1 MTDVSDRRR
10 EPKGIPTGGEFA
22 KENSGAAD
30 AADLEEA
37 AFERAER
44 EADEYYSSLTD
55 EDLERQWMEESGRT
69 PSPSTPEGRRDP
81 DPDPERGADKESER
95 QRAERTGSHPAP
107 KTPGAPE
114 EGTKP
119 GVDPERDRLW
129 DALVGQHTGPQTRA
143 RLARDPRL
151 LTVVGIDGNARPAAV
166 MGSWGKD
173 LEWLGTDGMLHTS
186 PLSENVY
193 ADMGGSSYSEYHG
206 YSKRLKDLDG
216 RMPDTT
222 RNALSAKFGRLRRR
236 RVSAEAGL
244 AEWTAA
250 DDAAE
255 REALGALATAEE
267 KAWSGRAKPSAGKDG
282 GEAKRHGVPSKPQP
296 RHPRLV
302 RFASTVGKAGAV
314 VLGGFLGIVRRV
326 LAPLGRR

>member
-1 MTDVSDRRR
+1 MADVSDRRR

-55 EDLERQWMEESGRT
+55 EELERQWAEEFGRT
-69 PSPSTPEGRRDP
+69 PGSPTPEGRRD
-81 DPDPERGADKESER
+81 SER
-95 QRAERTGSHPAP
+95 QRAERTGSCSTSKPPAAP
-107 KTPGAPE
+107 K

-129 DALVGQHTGPQTRA
+129 GALVGQHSGPQTRA

-151 LTVVGIDGNARPAAV
+151 LAVVGTDGNARPVAV

-186 PLSENVY
+186 SLSENVY

-216 RMPDTT
+216 HMPDTT
-222 RNALSAKFGRLRRR
+222 RNALSAKFGRLRRH

-255 REALGALATAEE
+255 REALGPLATAEE
-267 KAWSGRAKPSAGKDG
+267 KAWLKKAKSGAGKDG

-314 VLGGFLGIVRRV
+314 VLSGFLGVVRRV

>member
-1 MTDVSDRRR
+1 MILTDVSDRRR

-69 PSPSTPEGRRDP
+69 PSPSTPE
-81 DPDPERGADKESER
+81 RGADKESER
-95 QRAERTGSHPAP
+95 QRAEQTGSHPAP

-129 DALVGQHTGPQTRA
+129 DALVGQHAGPQTRA

-151 LTVVGIDGNARPAAV
+151 LAVVGIDGNARPVAV

-186 PLSENVY
+186 SLSENVY

-216 RMPDTT
+216 HMPDTT
-222 RNALSAKFGRLRRR
+222 RNALSAKFGRLRRH

-267 KAWSGRAKPSAGKDG
+267 KAWSKRAKSGAGKDG

-302 RFASTVGKAGAV
+302 RFASTVEKAGAV
-314 VLGGFLGIVRRV
+314 VLGGFLGVVRRV

>member
-1 MTDVSDRRR
+1 MADVSDRRR

-22 KENSGAAD
+22 KEDSGAAD

-55 EDLERQWMEESGRT
+55 EELERQWAEEFGRT
-69 PSPSTPEGRRDP
+69 PGSEADSPGLTTTEGRRD
-81 DPDPERGADKESER
+81 SER
-95 QRAERTGSHPAP
+95 QRAERTGSRSASKPRTAP
-107 KTPGAPE
+107 KGGIEPGA
-114 EGTKP
+114 
-119 GVDPERDRLW
+119 DPERDRLW

-151 LTVVGIDGNARPAAV
+151 LAVVGIDGNARPVAV

-186 PLSENVY
+186 SLSENVY

-216 RMPDTT
+216 HMPDTT
-222 RNALSAKFGRLRRR
+222 RNALSAKFGCLRRH

-255 REALGALATAEE
+255 HEALEALAAAEK

-282 GEAKRHGVPSKPQP
+282 GEAKRHGMPSKPQP

-302 RFASTVGKAGAV
+302 RFASTVGRVGAV

>member
-1 MTDVSDRRR
+1 MADVSDRRR

-22 KENSGAAD
+22 KEDSGAAD

-55 EDLERQWMEESGRT
+55 EDLERQWAEEFGRT
-69 PSPSTPEGRRDP
+69 PGSEADSPGLTTTEGRRD
-81 DPDPERGADKESER
+81 SER
-95 QRAERTGSHPAP
+95 QRAERTAP
-107 KTPGAPE
+107 KGGIEPGA
-114 EGTKP
+114 
-119 GVDPERDRLW
+119 DPERDRLW

-151 LTVVGIDGNARPAAV
+151 LAVVGIDGNARPVAV

-186 PLSENVY
+186 SLSENVY

-216 RMPDTT
+216 HMPDTT

-255 REALGALATAEE
+255 REALGALAAAEE
-267 KAWSGRAKPSAGKDG
+267 KARSKKAKSGAGKDG
-282 GEAKRHGVPSKPQP
+282 REAKRHGVPSRPQP

-302 RFASTVGKAGAV
+302 RFASTAGRVGAV
-314 VLGGFLGIVRRV
+314 VLGGFLGVVRRV

>member
-1 MTDVSDRRR
+1 MADVSDRRR

-22 KENSGAAD
+22 KEDSGAAD

-55 EDLERQWMEESGRT
+55 EELERQWAEEFGRT
-69 PSPSTPEGRRDP
+69 PGSEADSPGLTTTEGRRD
-81 DPDPERGADKESER
+81 SER
-95 QRAERTGSHPAP
+95 QRAERTGSRSASKPRTAP
-107 KTPGAPE
+107 KGGIEPGA
-114 EGTKP
+114 
-119 GVDPERDRLW
+119 DPERDRLW

-151 LTVVGIDGNARPAAV
+151 LAVVGIDGNARPVVV

-186 PLSENVY
+186 SLSENVY

-216 RMPDTT
+216 HMPDTT
-222 RNALSAKFGRLRRR
+222 RNALSAKFGCLRRH

-244 AEWTAA
+244 VEWTAA

-255 REALGALATAEE
+255 HEALEALAAAEK

-282 GEAKRHGVPSKPQP
+282 GEAKRHGVPSKLQP

-302 RFASTVGKAGAV
+302 RFASTVGRVGAV

>member
-1 MTDVSDRRR
+1 MV
-10 EPKGIPTGGEFA
+10 
-22 KENSGAAD
+22 
-30 AADLEEA
+30 
-37 AFERAER
+37 
-44 EADEYYSSLTD
+44 
-55 EDLERQWMEESGRT
+55 
-69 PSPSTPEGRRDP
+69 
-81 DPDPERGADKESER
+81 
-95 QRAERTGSHPAP
+95 
-107 KTPGAPE
+107 
-114 EGTKP
+114 GT
-119 GVDPERDRLW
+119 
-129 DALVGQHTGPQTRA
+129 
-143 RLARDPRL
+143 
-151 LTVVGIDGNARPAAV
+151 DGNARPAAV

-186 PLSENVY
+186 SLSENVY

-216 RMPDTT
+216 RMSDTT

-255 REALGALATAEE
+255 REALGALAAAEE
-267 KAWSGRAKPSAGKDG
+267 KAWSKKAKPSAGKDG

>member
-1 MTDVSDRRR
+1 MADVSDRRR

-22 KENSGAAD
+22 KEDSGAAD

-55 EDLERQWMEESGRT
+55 EELERQWAEEFGRT
-69 PSPSTPEGRRDP
+69 PGSEADSPGLTTTEGRRD
-81 DPDPERGADKESER
+81 SER
-95 QRAERTGSHPAP
+95 QRAERTGSRSASKPRTAP
-107 KTPGAPE
+107 KGGIEPGA
-114 EGTKP
+114 
-119 GVDPERDRLW
+119 DPERDRLW

-151 LTVVGIDGNARPAAV
+151 LAVVGIDGNARPVVV

-186 PLSENVY
+186 SLSENVY

-216 RMPDTT
+216 HMPDTT
-222 RNALSAKFGRLRRR
+222 RNALSAKFGCLRRH

-255 REALGALATAEE
+255 HEALEALAAAEK

-314 VLGGFLGIVRRV
+314 VLSGFLGVVRRV

>member
-22 KENSGAAD
+22 KEDSGAAD

-69 PSPSTPEGRRDP
+69 PSPSTPE
-81 DPDPERGADKESER
+81 RGTDKESER
-95 QRAERTGSHPAP
+95 QRAEQTGSRSASKPRTAP
-107 KTPGAPE
+107 KGGIEPGA
-114 EGTKP
+114 
-119 GVDPERDRLW
+119 DPERDRLW

-151 LTVVGIDGNARPAAV
+151 LAMVGIDGNARPVAV

-186 PLSENVY
+186 SLSENVY

-216 RMPDTT
+216 HMPDTT

-267 KAWSGRAKPSAGKDG
+267 KAWSKKAKFGAGKDG
-282 GEAKRHGVPSKPQP
+282 REAKRHGVPSKPQP

-302 RFASTVGKAGAV
+302 RFASTVGRVGAV
-314 VLGGFLGIVRRV
+314 VLGGFLGVVRRV
-326 LAPLGRR
+326 LAPLSRR

>member
-1 MTDVSDRRR
+1 MILTDVSGRRR

-22 KENSGAAD
+22 KEDSGAAD

-69 PSPSTPEGRRDP
+69 PSPSTPE
-81 DPDPERGADKESER
+81 RGADKESER
-95 QRAERTGSHPAP
+95 QRAEQTGSHPAP

-114 EGTKP
+114 EGAKP

-129 DALVGQHTGPQTRA
+129 DALVGQHAGPQTRA

-151 LTVVGIDGNARPAAV
+151 LAVVGIDGNARPVAV

-186 PLSENVY
+186 SLSENVY

-216 RMPDTT
+216 HMPDTT

-267 KAWSGRAKPSAGKDG
+267 KAWSKKAKSGAGKDG
-282 GEAKRHGVPSKPQP
+282 REAKRHGVPSKPQP

-314 VLGGFLGIVRRV
+314 VLGGFLGVVRRV

>member
-1 MTDVSDRRR
+1 MTDVSGRRR

-22 KENSGAAD
+22 KEDSGAAD

-69 PSPSTPEGRRDP
+69 PSPSTPE
-81 DPDPERGADKESER
+81 RGTDKESER
-95 QRAERTGSHPAP
+95 QRAEQTGSHSAP

-114 EGTKP
+114 EGAKP

-129 DALVGQHTGPQTRA
+129 DALVGQHAGPQTRA

-151 LTVVGIDGNARPAAV
+151 LAVVGIDGNARPVAV

-186 PLSENVY
+186 SLSENVY

-216 RMPDTT
+216 HMPDTT

-267 KAWSGRAKPSAGKDG
+267 KAWSKKAKSGAGKDG
-282 GEAKRHGVPSKPQP
+282 REAKRHGVPSKPQP

-314 VLGGFLGIVRRV
+314 VLGGFLGVVRRV

>member
-22 KENSGAAD
+22 KENSGEAD
-30 AADLEEA
+30 AVDLEEA

-69 PSPSTPEGRRDP
+69 RDP
-81 DPDPERGADKESER
+81 EPVADGESGR

-114 EGTKP
+114 EGAKP

-129 DALVGQHTGPQTRA
+129 GALVGQHASPQTRA

-151 LTVVGIDGNARPAAV
+151 LAVVGTDGNARPVAV

-173 LEWLGTDGMLHTS
+173 LEWLGTDGMFHTS
-186 PLSENVY
+186 PLALNVY

-216 RMPDTT
+216 HMSDTT

-236 RVSAEAGL
+236 RVSTEAGL

-255 REALGALATAEE
+255 REALGALAAAEG
-267 KAWSGRAKPSAGKDG
+267 KARSKKAKPGAGKDG

-302 RFASTVGKAGAV
+302 RFASTVGKTGAV
-314 VLGGFLGIVRRV
+314 VLGGFLGVVRRV

>member
-22 KENSGAAD
+22 KENSGEAD
-30 AADLEEA
+30 AADLEEV

-69 PSPSTPEGRRDP
+69 PSPSTPE
-81 DPDPERGADKESER
+81 RGADKESER
-95 QRAERTGSHPAP
+95 QRAEQTGSHPAP

-119 GVDPERDRLW
+119 GIDPERDRLW

-151 LTVVGIDGNARPAAV
+151 LAVVGTDGNARPVAV

-216 RMPDTT
+216 HMPGTT
-222 RNALSAKFGRLRRR
+222 RNALSAKFGRLRRH

-267 KAWSGRAKPSAGKDG
+267 KAWLKKAKSGAGKDG

-302 RFASTVGKAGAV
+302 RFASTAGKAGAV
-314 VLGGFLGIVRRV
+314 VLSGFLGVVRRV

>member
-22 KENSGAAD
+22 KEDSGAAD

-69 PSPSTPEGRRDP
+69 PSPSTPE
-81 DPDPERGADKESER
+81 RGADKESER
-95 QRAERTGSHPAP
+95 QRAEQTGSHPAP

-114 EGTKP
+114 EGAKP

-129 DALVGQHTGPQTRA
+129 DALVGQHAGPQTRA

-151 LTVVGIDGNARPAAV
+151 LAVVGIDGNARPVAV

-186 PLSENVY
+186 SLSENVY

-216 RMPDTT
+216 HMPDTT

-255 REALGALATAEE
+255 YEALEALAAAEK
-267 KAWSGRAKPSAGKDG
+267 KAWSGRAKLSTGKDG
-282 GEAKRHGVPSKPQP
+282 GEAKGHGVPSKPQP

-302 RFASTVGKAGAV
+302 RFASTVGRVGAV

>member
-1 MTDVSDRRR
+1 MADVSDRRR

-22 KENSGAAD
+22 KEDSGAAD

-55 EDLERQWMEESGRT
+55 EELERQWAEEFGRT
-69 PSPSTPEGRRDP
+69 PGSEADSPGLTTTEGRRD
-81 DPDPERGADKESER
+81 SER
-95 QRAERTGSHPAP
+95 QRAERTGSRSASKPRTAP
-107 KTPGAPE
+107 KGGIEPGA
-114 EGTKP
+114 
-119 GVDPERDRLW
+119 DPERDRLW

-151 LTVVGIDGNARPAAV
+151 LAVVGIDGNARPVAV

-186 PLSENVY
+186 SLSENVY

-216 RMPDTT
+216 HMPDTT
-222 RNALSAKFGRLRRR
+222 RNALSAKFGRLRRH

-255 REALGALATAEE
+255 YEALEALAAAEK

-282 GEAKRHGVPSKPQP
+282 GEAKRHGAPSKLQP

-302 RFASTVGKAGAV
+302 RFASTVGRVGAV

>member
-44 EADEYYSSLTD
+44 EADEYYSLLTD

-81 DPDPERGADKESER
+81 DPDPERGANKESER
-95 QRAERTGSHPAP
+95 QRVEQTGSHPAP

-129 DALVGQHTGPQTRA
+129 GALVGQHTGPQTRA

-151 LTVVGIDGNARPAAV
+151 LAVVGTDGNARPAAV

-186 PLSENVY
+186 SLSENVY

-216 RMPDTT
+216 RMSDTT

-255 REALGALATAEE
+255 YEALEALAAAEK

>member
-1 MTDVSDRRR
+1 MADVSDRRR

-22 KENSGAAD
+22 KDDSGAAD

-55 EDLERQWMEESGRT
+55 EELERQWAEESGRT
-69 PSPSTPEGRRDP
+69 PGPEADSPGPTMTEGRRD
-81 DPDPERGADKESER
+81 SER
-95 QRAERTGSHPAP
+95 QRAERTGSRSASKPRTAP
-107 KTPGAPE
+107 KGGIEPGA
-114 EGTKP
+114 
-119 GVDPERDRLW
+119 DPERDRLW

-151 LTVVGIDGNARPAAV
+151 LAVVGIDGNARPVAV

-216 RMPDTT
+216 HMPDTT
-222 RNALSAKFGRLRRR
+222 RNALSAKFGRLRRH

-255 REALGALATAEE
+255 YEALEALATAEK
-267 KAWSGRAKPSAGKDG
+267 KARSGRAKSGAGKDG

-302 RFASTVGKAGAV
+302 RFASTAGRVGAV
-314 VLGGFLGIVRRV
+314 VFGGFLGAVRRV

>member
-1 MTDVSDRRR
+1 
-10 EPKGIPTGGEFA
+10 
-22 KENSGAAD
+22 
-30 AADLEEA
+30 
-37 AFERAER
+37 
-44 EADEYYSSLTD
+44 
-55 EDLERQWMEESGRT
+55 
-69 PSPSTPEGRRDP
+69 
-81 DPDPERGADKESER
+81 
-95 QRAERTGSHPAP
+95 
-107 KTPGAPE
+107 
-114 EGTKP
+114 
-119 GVDPERDRLW
+119 
-129 DALVGQHTGPQTRA
+129 
-143 RLARDPRL
+143 
-151 LTVVGIDGNARPAAV
+151 

-186 PLSENVY
+186 SLSENVY

-216 RMPDTT
+216 HMPDTT
-222 RNALSAKFGRLRRR
+222 RNALSAKFGRLRRH

-255 REALGALATAEE
+255 YEALEALAAAEK

-282 GEAKRHGVPSKPQP
+282 GEAKRHGVPSKLQP

-302 RFASTVGKAGAV
+302 RFASTVGRVGAV

>member
-1 MTDVSDRRR
+1 MADVSDRRR

-30 AADLEEA
+30 AADLEET

-55 EDLERQWMEESGRT
+55 EELERQWAEEFGRT
-69 PSPSTPEGRRDP
+69 PGSEADSPGLTTTEGRRD
-81 DPDPERGADKESER
+81 SER
-95 QRAERTGSHPAP
+95 QRAEQTGSHPAP

-129 DALVGQHTGPQTRA
+129 GALVGQHTGPQTRA

-151 LTVVGIDGNARPAAV
+151 LAVVGTDGNARPAAV

-186 PLSENVY
+186 SLSENVY

-216 RMPDTT
+216 RMSDTT

-255 REALGALATAEE
+255 REALGDLATAEE
-267 KAWSGRAKPSAGKDG
+267 KAWSKKAKSGAGKDG

-302 RFASTVGKAGAV
+302 RFASTVGRVGAV

>member
-22 KENSGAAD
+22 KEDSGAAD

-55 EDLERQWMEESGRT
+55 EELERQWAEEFGRT
-69 PSPSTPEGRRDP
+69 PGSEADSPGLTTTEGRRD
-81 DPDPERGADKESER
+81 SER
-95 QRAERTGSHPAP
+95 QRAERTGSRSASKPRTAP
-107 KTPGAPE
+107 KGGIEPGA
-114 EGTKP
+114 
-119 GVDPERDRLW
+119 DPERDRLW

-151 LTVVGIDGNARPAAV
+151 LAVVGTDGNARPAAV

-186 PLSENVY
+186 SLSENVY

-216 RMPDTT
+216 RMSDTT

-255 REALGALATAEE
+255 HEALEALATAEK
-267 KAWSGRAKPSAGKDG
+267 KAWLGRAKPSAGKDG

-302 RFASTVGKAGAV
+302 RFASTVGRVGAV

>member
-22 KENSGAAD
+22 KEDSGAAD

-55 EDLERQWMEESGRT
+55 EELERQWAEEFGRT
-69 PSPSTPEGRRDP
+69 PGSEADSPGLTTTEGRRD
-81 DPDPERGADKESER
+81 SER
-95 QRAERTGSHPAP
+95 QRAERTGSRSASKPRTAP
-107 KTPGAPE
+107 KGGIEPGA
-114 EGTKP
+114 
-119 GVDPERDRLW
+119 DPERDRLW
-129 DALVGQHTGPQTRA
+129 GALVGQHTGPQTRA

-151 LTVVGIDGNARPAAV
+151 LAVVGIDGNARPVAV

-216 RMPDTT
+216 HMPDTT
-222 RNALSAKFGRLRRR
+222 RNALSAKFGRLRRH

-255 REALGALATAEE
+255 YEALEALAAAEK

-282 GEAKRHGVPSKPQP
+282 EEAKRHGVPSKPQP

-302 RFASTVGKAGAV
+302 RFASTVGRVGAV

>member
-44 EADEYYSSLTD
+44 EADEYYSLLTD

-69 PSPSTPEGRRDP
+69 PSPSTPEGRRD
-81 DPDPERGADKESER
+81 SER
-95 QRAERTGSHPAP
+95 QRAERTGSRSASKPRTAP
-107 KTPGAPE
+107 KGGIEPGA
-114 EGTKP
+114 
-119 GVDPERDRLW
+119 DPERDRLW
-129 DALVGQHTGPQTRA
+129 GALVGQHTGPQTRA

-151 LTVVGIDGNARPAAV
+151 LAVVGTDGNARPAAV

-186 PLSENVY
+186 SLSENVY

-216 RMPDTT
+216 RMSDTT

-267 KAWSGRAKPSAGKDG
+267 KAWSKKAKPSAGKDG

-302 RFASTVGKAGAV
+302 RFASTVGRVGAV

>member
-44 EADEYYSSLTD
+44 EADEYYSSLAD

-69 PSPSTPEGRRDP
+69 LSPST
-81 DPDPERGADKESER
+81 PERGADKESER
-95 QRAERTGSHPAP
+95 QRAEQTGSHPAP

-143 RLARDPRL
+143 QLARDPRL
-151 LTVVGIDGNARPAAV
+151 LAVVGIDGNARPVAV

-216 RMPDTT
+216 HMPGTT
-222 RNALSAKFGRLRRR
+222 RNALSAKFGRLRRH

-267 KAWSGRAKPSAGKDG
+267 KAWSKKAKSGAGKDG
-282 GEAKRHGVPSKPQP
+282 REAKRHGVPSKPQP

-314 VLGGFLGIVRRV
+314 VLGGFLGVVRRV

>member
-69 PSPSTPEGRRDP
+69 PSPSTPE
-81 DPDPERGADKESER
+81 RGADKESER
-95 QRAERTGSHPAP
+95 QRAEQTGSHPVP

-119 GVDPERDRLW
+119 GIDPERDRLW

-151 LTVVGIDGNARPAAV
+151 LAVVGTDGNARPVAV

-216 RMPDTT
+216 HMPGTT
-222 RNALSAKFGRLRRR
+222 RNALSAKFGRLRRH

-267 KAWSGRAKPSAGKDG
+267 KAWLKKAKSGAGKDG

-314 VLGGFLGIVRRV
+314 VLSGFLGVVRRV

>member
-1 MTDVSDRRR
+1 MILTDVSGRRR

-22 KENSGAAD
+22 KEDSGAAD

-69 PSPSTPEGRRDP
+69 PSPSTPE
-81 DPDPERGADKESER
+81 RGADKESER
-95 QRAERTGSHPAP
+95 QRAEQTGSHPAP

-114 EGTKP
+114 EGAKP

-129 DALVGQHTGPQTRA
+129 DALVGQHAGPQTRA

-151 LTVVGIDGNARPAAV
+151 LAVVGIDGNARPVAV

-186 PLSENVY
+186 SLSENVY

-216 RMPDTT
+216 HMPDTT

-267 KAWSGRAKPSAGKDG
+267 KAWSKKAKSGAGKDG
-282 GEAKRHGVPSKPQP
+282 REAKRHGVPSKPQP

-302 RFASTVGKAGAV
+302 WFASTVGKAGAV
-314 VLGGFLGIVRRV
+314 VLGGFLGVVRRV

>member
-1 MTDVSDRRR
+1 MADVSDRRR

-22 KENSGAAD
+22 KEDSGAAD

-37 AFERAER
+37 VFERAER

-55 EDLERQWMEESGRT
+55 EELERQWAEEFGRT
-69 PSPSTPEGRRDP
+69 PGSEADSPGLTTTEGRRD
-81 DPDPERGADKESER
+81 SER
-95 QRAERTGSHPAP
+95 QRAERTGSRSASKPR
-107 KTPGAPE
+107 TAPE

-151 LTVVGIDGNARPAAV
+151 LAVVGTDGNARPAAV

-186 PLSENVY
+186 SLSENVY

-216 RMPDTT
+216 HMPDTT
-222 RNALSAKFGRLRRR
+222 RNALSAKFGRLRRH

-267 KAWSGRAKPSAGKDG
+267 KAWSKKAKSGAGKDG
-282 GEAKRHGVPSKPQP
+282 REAKRHGVPSKPQP

-314 VLGGFLGIVRRV
+314 VLGGFLGVVRRV

>member
-22 KENSGAAD
+22 KEDSGAAD

-55 EDLERQWMEESGRT
+55 EELERQWAEEFGRT
-69 PSPSTPEGRRDP
+69 PGSEADSPGLTTTEGRRD
-81 DPDPERGADKESER
+81 SER
-95 QRAERTGSHPAP
+95 QRAERTGSRSASKPRTAP
-107 KTPGAPE
+107 KGGIEPGA
-114 EGTKP
+114 
-119 GVDPERDRLW
+119 DPERDRLW
-129 DALVGQHTGPQTRA
+129 GALVGQHTGPQTRA

-151 LTVVGIDGNARPAAV
+151 LAVVGIDGNARPVAV

-216 RMPDTT
+216 HMPDTT
-222 RNALSAKFGRLRRR
+222 RNALSAKFGRLRRH

-255 REALGALATAEE
+255 YEALEALAAAEK

-302 RFASTVGKAGAV
+302 RFASTVGRVGAV

>member
-69 PSPSTPEGRRDP
+69 PSPSTPE
-81 DPDPERGADKESER
+81 RGADKESER
-95 QRAERTGSHPAP
+95 QRAEQTGSHPAP
-107 KTPGAPE
+107 KPPGAPE

-151 LTVVGIDGNARPAAV
+151 LAVVGTDGNARPVAV

-186 PLSENVY
+186 SLSENVY

-216 RMPDTT
+216 HMPDTT
-222 RNALSAKFGRLRRR
+222 RNALSAKFGRLRRH

-255 REALGALATAEE
+255 REALGALATAEG
-267 KAWSGRAKPSAGKDG
+267 KARSKKAKSGAGKDG

-302 RFASTVGKAGAV
+302 RFASTVGKAGTV

>member
-1 MTDVSDRRR
+1 MADVSDRRR

-22 KENSGAAD
+22 KEDSGAAD

-55 EDLERQWMEESGRT
+55 EELERQWAEEFGRT
-69 PSPSTPEGRRDP
+69 PGSEADSPGLTTTEGRRD
-81 DPDPERGADKESER
+81 SER
-95 QRAERTGSHPAP
+95 QRAERTGSRSASKPRTAP
-107 KTPGAPE
+107 KGGIEPGA
-114 EGTKP
+114 
-119 GVDPERDRLW
+119 DPERDRLW

-151 LTVVGIDGNARPAAV
+151 LAVVGIDGNARPVAV

-186 PLSENVY
+186 SLSENVY

-216 RMPDTT
+216 HMPDTT
-222 RNALSAKFGRLRRR
+222 RNALSAKFGRLRRH

-255 REALGALATAEE
+255 HEALEALATAEK

-302 RFASTVGKAGAV
+302 RFASTVGRVGAV

>member
-69 PSPSTPEGRRDP
+69 PSPSTPERRR
-81 DPDPERGADKESER
+81 DPDPERGTDKESER
-95 QRAERTGSHPAP
+95 QRAEQTGSHPAP

-129 DALVGQHTGPQTRA
+129 DAWSDSIRVHKPAPGWPAIRA
-143 RLARDPRL
+143 CWPWSES
-151 LTVVGIDGNARPAAV
+151 
-166 MGSWGKD
+166 MG
-173 LEWLGTDGMLHTS
+173 MRAPS
-186 PLSENVY
+186 P
-193 ADMGGSSYSEYHG
+193 
-206 YSKRLKDLDG
+206 
-216 RMPDTT
+216 
-222 RNALSAKFGRLRRR
+222 
-236 RVSAEAGL
+236 
-244 AEWTAA
+244 
-250 DDAAE
+250 
-255 REALGALATAEE
+255 
-267 KAWSGRAKPSAGKDG
+267 
-282 GEAKRHGVPSKPQP
+282 
-296 RHPRLV
+296 
-302 RFASTVGKAGAV
+302 
-314 VLGGFLGIVRRV
+314 
-326 LAPLGRR
+326 

>member
-1 MTDVSDRRR
+1 MADVSDRRR

-22 KENSGAAD
+22 KEDSGAAD
-30 AADLEEA
+30 VADLEEA

-69 PSPSTPEGRRDP
+69 PSPSTPE
-81 DPDPERGADKESER
+81 RGTDKESER
-95 QRAERTGSHPAP
+95 QRAEQTGSHPAP

-151 LTVVGIDGNARPAAV
+151 LAMVGIDGNARPVAV

-186 PLSENVY
+186 SLSENVY

-216 RMPDTT
+216 HMPDTT
-222 RNALSAKFGRLRRR
+222 RNALSAKFGHLRRR

-267 KAWSGRAKPSAGKDG
+267 KAWSKKAKFGAGKDG
-282 GEAKRHGVPSKPQP
+282 REAKRHGVPSKPQP

-314 VLGGFLGIVRRV
+314 VLGGFLGVVQRV
-326 LAPLGRR
+326 LAPLSRR

>member
-1 MTDVSDRRR
+1 MADVSDRRR

-22 KENSGAAD
+22 KEDSGAAD

-44 EADEYYSSLTD
+44 EADEYYSLLTD
-55 EDLERQWMEESGRT
+55 EELERQWAEEFGRT
-69 PSPSTPEGRRDP
+69 PGSEADSPGLTTTEGRRD
-81 DPDPERGADKESER
+81 SER
-95 QRAERTGSHPAP
+95 QRAERTGSRSASKPRTAP
-107 KTPGAPE
+107 KGGIEPGA
-114 EGTKP
+114 
-119 GVDPERDRLW
+119 DPERDRLW

-151 LTVVGIDGNARPAAV
+151 LAVVGIDGNARPVVV

-186 PLSENVY
+186 SLSENVY

-216 RMPDTT
+216 HMPDTT
-222 RNALSAKFGRLRRR
+222 RNALSAKFGCLRRH

-255 REALGALATAEE
+255 HEALEALAAAEK
-267 KAWSGRAKPSAGKDG
+267 KAWSGRTKPSAGKDG
-282 GEAKRHGVPSKPQP
+282 GEAKRHGVPSKLQP

-302 RFASTVGKAGAV
+302 RFASTVGRVGAV

>member
-1 MTDVSDRRR
+1 MADVSDRRR

-22 KENSGAAD
+22 KEDSGAAD

-55 EDLERQWMEESGRT
+55 EELERQWAEEFGRT
-69 PSPSTPEGRRDP
+69 PGSEADSPGLTTTEGRRD
-81 DPDPERGADKESER
+81 SER
-95 QRAERTGSHPAP
+95 QRAERTGSRSASKPRTAP
-107 KTPGAPE
+107 KGGIEPGA
-114 EGTKP
+114 
-119 GVDPERDRLW
+119 DPERDRLW

-151 LTVVGIDGNARPAAV
+151 LAVVGIDGNARPVAV

-186 PLSENVY
+186 SLSENVY

-216 RMPDTT
+216 HMPDTT
-222 RNALSAKFGRLRRR
+222 RNALSAKFGRLRRH

-255 REALGALATAEE
+255 YEALEALAAAEK
-267 KAWSGRAKPSAGKDG
+267 KAWSKKAKPSAGKDG

-302 RFASTVGKAGAV
+302 RFASTVGRVGAV

>member
-1 MTDVSDRRR
+1 MTDVSNRRR

-22 KENSGAAD
+22 KEDSGATD

-44 EADEYYSSLTD
+44 EADEYCSSLTD

-69 PSPSTPEGRRDP
+69 PSPSTPE
-81 DPDPERGADKESER
+81 RGADKESER
-95 QRAERTGSHPAP
+95 QRAEQTGSHPAP

-114 EGTKP
+114 EGAKP

-129 DALVGQHTGPQTRA
+129 GALVGQHTGPQTRA

-151 LTVVGIDGNARPAAV
+151 LAVVGIDGNARPVAV
-166 MGSWGKD
+166 MGSWGKG

-186 PLSENVY
+186 SLSENVC

-206 YSKRLKDLDG
+206 YSRRLKDLDG
-216 RMPDTT
+216 HMPDTT
-222 RNALSAKFGRLRRR
+222 RNALSAKFGRLRRH

-267 KAWSGRAKPSAGKDG
+267 KAWLKKAKSGAGKDG

-314 VLGGFLGIVRRV
+314 VLSGFLGVVRRV

>member
-37 AFERAER
+37 AFERVER

-69 PSPSTPEGRRDP
+69 PSPSTPE
-81 DPDPERGADKESER
+81 RGADKESER
-95 QRAERTGSHPAP
+95 QRAEQTGSHPAP

-119 GVDPERDRLW
+119 GIDPERDRLW

-151 LTVVGIDGNARPAAV
+151 LAVVGTDGNARPVAV

-216 RMPDTT
+216 HMPGTT
-222 RNALSAKFGRLRRR
+222 RNALSAKFGRLRRH

-267 KAWSGRAKPSAGKDG
+267 KAWLKKAKSGAGKDG

-314 VLGGFLGIVRRV
+314 VLSGFLGVVRRV

>member
-22 KENSGAAD
+22 KEDSGAAD

-55 EDLERQWMEESGRT
+55 EELERQWAEEFGRT
-69 PSPSTPEGRRDP
+69 PGSEADSPGLTTTEGRRD
-81 DPDPERGADKESER
+81 SER
-95 QRAERTGSHPAP
+95 QRAERTGSRSASKPRTAP
-107 KTPGAPE
+107 KGGIEPGA
-114 EGTKP
+114 
-119 GVDPERDRLW
+119 DPERDRLW

-151 LTVVGIDGNARPAAV
+151 LAMVGIDGNARPVAV

-186 PLSENVY
+186 SLSENVY

-216 RMPDTT
+216 HMPDTT

-267 KAWSGRAKPSAGKDG
+267 KAWSKKAKFGAGKDG
-282 GEAKRHGVPSKPQP
+282 REAKRHGVPSKPQP

-302 RFASTVGKAGAV
+302 RFASTVGRVGAV
-314 VLGGFLGIVRRV
+314 VLGGFLGVVRRV
-326 LAPLGRR
+326 LAPLSRR

>member
-69 PSPSTPEGRRDP
+69 PSPSTPE
-81 DPDPERGADKESER
+81 RGADKESER
-95 QRAERTGSHPAP
+95 QRAEQTGSHPAP

-151 LTVVGIDGNARPAAV
+151 LAVVGTDGNARPVAV

-186 PLSENVY
+186 SLSENVY

-216 RMPDTT
+216 HMPGTT
-222 RNALSAKFGRLRRR
+222 RNALSAKFGRLRRH

-267 KAWSGRAKPSAGKDG
+267 KAWSKKAKSGAGKDG

-314 VLGGFLGIVRRV
+314 VLGGFLGVVRRV

>member
-69 PSPSTPEGRRDP
+69 PSPSTPE
-81 DPDPERGADKESER
+81 RGADKESER
-95 QRAERTGSHPAP
+95 QRAEQTGSHPAP

-119 GVDPERDRLW
+119 GIDPERDRLW

-151 LTVVGIDGNARPAAV
+151 LAVVGTDGNARPVAV

-216 RMPDTT
+216 HMPGTT
-222 RNALSAKFGRLRRR
+222 RNALSAKFGRLRRH

-255 REALGALATAEE
+255 REALGALATAEK
-267 KAWSGRAKPSAGKDG
+267 KAWLKKAKSGAGKDG

-314 VLGGFLGIVRRV
+314 VLSGFLGVVRRV

>member
-1 MTDVSDRRR
+1 MADVSDRRR

-22 KENSGAAD
+22 KEDSGAAD

-55 EDLERQWMEESGRT
+55 EELERQWAEEFGRT
-69 PSPSTPEGRRDP
+69 PGSEADSPGLTTTEGRRD
-81 DPDPERGADKESER
+81 SER
-95 QRAERTGSHPAP
+95 QRAERTGSRSASKPQTAP
-107 KTPGAPE
+107 KGGIEPGA
-114 EGTKP
+114 
-119 GVDPERDRLW
+119 DPERDRLW

-151 LTVVGIDGNARPAAV
+151 LAVVGIDGNARPVVV

-186 PLSENVY
+186 SLSENVY

-216 RMPDTT
+216 HMPDTT
-222 RNALSAKFGRLRRR
+222 RNALSAKFGCLRRH

-244 AEWTAA
+244 VEWTAA

-255 REALGALATAEE
+255 HEALEALAAAEK

-282 GEAKRHGVPSKPQP
+282 GEAKRHGVPSKLQP

-302 RFASTVGKAGAV
+302 RFASTVGRVSAV